1 MQAVQPLT
9 AIGLMNGTAYDG
21 VDVALVDTDGEAT
34 GRLGPT
40 GYRAYAENER
50 ALIRQAIAEAAGLG
64 NRAARPGCLAQ
75 AEALI
80 TAVHAEAVE
89 VFLTKNGLRRGAIA
103 VVGFH
108 GQTVLHAP
116 ERLLTV
122 QLGDGRAL
130 AARLRIPVV
139 YDFRAADVAA
149 GGQGAPLAPVFHRAL
164 VRGLNRALPV
174 AVINLGG
181 VASLTYVGQNDLVA
195 FDTGPGNALIDDF
208 LRLRTGA
215 AYDDGGKIAASGR
228 VSKDALARLLS
239 HAYFTRRPPK
249 SLEREAF
256 GPWLEK
262 VGGLGGMSPED
273 GAATL
278 TAFTAGA
285 LARAVAMLPRPPMN
299 FIIAGGGT
307 RNPTMM
313 RMIAAELAPARVES
327 ADAVGASAR
336 ALEAQALAYLAV
348 RNLRGLPLTVPSTTG
363 VATSM
368 NGGVLVRL

>member
-9 AIGLMNGTAYDG
+9 AIGVMNGTAHDG
-21 VDVALVDTDGEAT
+21 IDVALVDTDGESIA
-34 GRLGPT
+34 RLGPT

-64 NRAARPGCLAQ
+64 NRTARPGCLAQ

-80 TAVHAEAVE
+80 TAAHAEAVE
-89 VFLTKNGLRRGAIA
+89 VFLTRNGLPRGAIA
-103 VVGFH
+103 AVGFH

-164 VRGLNRALPV
+164 VRGLSRALPL

-181 VASLTYVGQNDLVA
+181 VASITYVGHNDLVA
-195 FDTGPGNALIDDF
+195 FDTGPGNVLIDDF
-208 LRLRTGA
+208 LRQRIGA
-215 AYDDGGKIAASGR
+215 AYDDGGKIAAAGR
-228 VSKDALARLLS
+228 VNKDALARLLS

-249 SLEREAF
+249 SLDREAF
-256 GPWLEK
+256 GAWLEK
-262 VGGLGGMSPED
+262 VGGLAGMSPED

-278 TAFTAGA
+278 TAFTART
-285 LARAVAMLPRPPMN
+285 LARAVAMLPRPPMS
-299 FIIAGGGT
+299 FIVAGGGT
-307 RNPTMM
+307 RNPAMM
-313 RMIAAELAPARVES
+313 RMIARQLAPAPVEI
-327 ADAVGASAR
+327 ADAIGAAAN

>member
-9 AIGLMNGTAYDG
+9 AIGLMSGTAYHG
-21 VDVALVDTDGEAT
+21 VDVALVDTDGEGI

-40 GYRAYAENER
+40 GHRAYADDER

-64 NRAARPGCLAQ
+64 NRAARPGCLTQ

-80 TAVHAEAVE
+80 TAAHAEAVE
-89 VFLTKNGLRRGAIA
+89 AFLTKNGLRAGAIG

-116 ERLLTV
+116 ERLLTI

-149 GGQGAPLAPVFHRAL
+149 GGQGAPLASVFHRAL
-164 VRGLNRALPV
+164 VRGVARALPV

-181 VASLTYVGQNDLVA
+181 LASLTYVGQNDLVA
-195 FDTGPGNALIDDF
+195 FDAGPGNARTDAF
-208 LRLRTGA
+208 LPLRTGT
-215 AYDDGGKIAASGR
+215 AYDDGGKIAATGR
-228 VSKDALARLLS
+228 VNKDTLARLLS

-249 SLEREAF
+249 SLDREAF
-256 GPWLEK
+256 STWLDK
-262 VGGLGGMSPED
+262 VGGLPGMSAENA
-273 GAATL
+273 AATL
-278 TAFTAGA
+278 TAFTAGT
-285 LARAVAMLPRPPMN
+285 LARAVAMLPRPPASL
-299 FIIAGGGT
+299 IVAGGGT
-307 RNPTMM
+307 RNPIMM
-313 RMIAAELAPARVES
+313 RMIAEQLAPARVET
-327 ADAVGASAR
+327 AAAVGASAN

-348 RNLRGLPLTVPSTTG
+348 RNLRGLPLTLPSMTG